1 MSFHDAILSRLG
13 TLETAGLMRRPRL
26 FESRPGRLVRHE
38 GRDVL
43 SFCSN
48 DYLGLAGHPALGD
61 ALAEGAREWGAGS
74 GASRHVSGSYSPHA
88 RAQRALAEWVGAP
101 SALLFSTGYAA
112 NLGTIQALVGP
123 GDLVFSD
130 SLNHASLID
139 GCRLSRA
146 QIHVYP
152 HRDCDALAALLQRHR
167 HEGAAALVVTDS
179 LFSMDGDVAPLRALR
194 ALCDRHDAG
203 LLVDDAH
210 AIGVFGPDGA
220 GLCAE
225 QEIVPDVLVGTL
237 GKSLGLAGAFVAGA
251 EPLVRL
257 VENRARSYVF
267 STAPPPALAHAV
279 PRAIELARDPSL
291 RARTLAH
298 AQRAR
303 AELPGVWP
311 ADKLLPG
318 SSPILPLLVGDPGRV
333 MELSAALLAKGV
345 FVHGIRPPT
354 VPQGSSRLRVVV
366 TAAHTHDDVTTLLRS
381 LSELR

>member
-1 MSFHDAILSRLG
+1 MSFHDAIVARLG
-13 TLETAGLMRRPRL
+13 ALETAGLMRRPRV

-48 DYLGLAGHPALGD
+48 DYLGLAGHPTLGA
-61 ALAEGAREWGAGS
+61 ALAEGATLWGAGS
-74 GASRHVSGSYSPHA
+74 GASRHVSGSYAPHA
-88 RAQRALAEWVGAP
+88 LAQNALAQWLGAP

-130 SLNHASLID
+130 ALNHASLID

-146 QIHVYP
+146 KVFVYP
-152 HRDCDALAALLQRHR
+152 HRDCEALGALLAEHR
-167 HEGAAALVVTDS
+167 HEGSAALVVTDS

-194 ALCDRHDAG
+194 ALCDRYEAG

-225 QEIVPDVLVGTL
+225 QEILPDALIGTL

-279 PRAIELARDPSL
+279 PRAIELARDPAL
-291 RARTLAH
+291 RTRTLAH
-298 AQRAR
+298 AQRVR
-303 AELPGVWP
+303 AELPSAWP
-311 ADKLLPG
+311 AAQLLPG
-318 SSPILPLLVGDPGRV
+318 MSPILPLLVGEPRRV
-333 MELSAALLAKGV
+333 MELSAALLARGV
-345 FVHGIRPPT
+345 FIHGIRPPT
-354 VPQGSSRLRVVV
+354 VPEGSSRLRIVV
-366 TAAHTHDDVTTLLRS
+366 TAAHTHDDVSVLLRS